1 MYVGHVHPQFTEGKT
16 SLPGVSFVCLSG
28 FWEKI
33 LVVSECGKSETQ
45 RFRWKWFWRNKAF
58 MFVFFGTATLT
69 HRAPFIA
76 VAEADTLKASCSVIC
91 GDVLAGT
98 LGAVTVHRVAGS
110 TVTQKHLFHG
120 IQKSSFQN
128 HENFLNK
135 RILDSKADWSRCSV
149 LHI

>member
-1 MYVGHVHPQFTEGKT
+1 MWQECSPNVQVEVVLKKQ
-16 SLPGVSFVCLSG
+16 SFMS
-28 FWEKI
+28 
-33 LVVSECGKSETQ
+33 
-45 RFRWKWFWRNKAF
+45 
-58 MFVFFGTATLT
+58 VFFGTATLT

-135 RILDSKADWSRCSV
+135 RILDSKAD
-149 LHI
+149 

>member
-1 MYVGHVHPQFTEGKT
+1 MYVGHVHPQFTEGEM
-16 SLPGVSFVCLSG
+16 SLPGVSSVCLSG

-33 LVVSECGKSETQ
+33 IVVSECGKSETQ

-58 MFVFFGTATLT
+58 MSVFFGTATLT